1 MEPSPLTILMPVFNG
16 ASFLKAAIDS
26 ILGQSFHAFQLI
38 IIDDGST
45 DDTPE
50 ILSEFTDPRIR
61 IVTNPSRRGVASCR
75 NQALEMAITHFVAY
89 FDADDVAHPDKFRR
103 QIAFLQSNP
112 AYSMVGCSV
121 VLTDANDQRIGQ
133 WRLNFS
139 SSRLPVEMMFR
150 NCMVT
155 SAVLFRRSAADGF
168 RFPEHLDTGE
178 DWLLWWHLLQ
188 HGRGRNLQKYL
199 VRYRQH
205 SNSVMQ
211 RHSAVR
217 QVNDQRVM
225 STITKSIGIALNDL
239 QITMLTKLKAN
250 EPIDKAIRI
259 PEFRDLFRIM
269 AQGLK
274 ATGRYRGRDICVVF
288 IMRWLKVIWLA
299 WKQPD
304 ARNSA
309 IRSSTFLIHLFR
321 SSPSIDTSII
331 NK

>member
-16 ASFLKAAIDS
+16 ASFLRAAIDS

-61 IVTNPSRRGVASCR
+61 IITNPSRRGVSSCR
-75 NQALEMAITHFVAY
+75 NQALEMALTPFVTY
-89 FDADDVAHPDKFRR
+89 FDADDVAHPDKFRL
-103 QIAFLQSNP
+103 QIDFLQSNP
-112 AYSMVGCSV
+112 EYSMVGCSV

-139 SSRLPVEMMFR
+139 SGRLPVEMMFR

-178 DWLLWWHLLQ
+178 DWLLWWYLLQ
-188 HGRGRNLQKYL
+188 HGNGRNLQKYL
-199 VRYRQH
+199 LSYRQH
-205 SNSVMQ
+205 SKSVMQ
-211 RHSAVR
+211 RHSAVK
-217 QVNDQRVM
+217 QVNDHRVIN
-225 STITKSIGIALNDL
+225 TITKSIGIALTDL

-259 PEFRDLFRIM
+259 PEYRDLFKIM

-274 ATGRYRGRDICVVF
+274 ATGKFRYRDVLIVF
-288 IMRWLKVIWLA
+288 AKRWLKIIYLSWNH
-299 WKQPD
+299 PD
-304 ARNSA
+304 SRRTA
-309 IRSSTFLIHLFR
+309 IRFSRFLLHLF
-321 SSPSIDTSII
+321 SSHP
-331 NK
+331 